1 MSVLFDYQR
10 RRRIDLPESVLC
22 EGKTVDSLSSLIM
35 ELHRRRSR
43 ILFTRL
49 SAEFHALLPP
59 AARGLLRYHGESQT
73 AVLGGGL
80 PERRSG
86 SVAVVTAGTSDLRA
100 AQEAIRTLAYLG
112 IRSALFADLGVA
124 GPWRLES
131 RLPAIDRHRI
141 IIAAAGMD
149 AALFSVLGGRSRRPI
164 IALPTSQGYGVATG
178 GYAALASALASCAPG
193 LVVVNID
200 NGYGAACAAAR
211 MLASRHA

>member
-1 MSVLFDYQR
+1 MSVLFDYRR

-22 EGKTVDSLSSLIM
+22 EGKTLGSLSSLIL
-35 ELHRRRSR
+35 ELHRRRAR
-43 ILFTRL
+43 VLFTRL
-49 SAEFHALLPP
+49 SEDRHALLPP
-59 AARGLLRYHGESQT
+59 AAKSLLSYHSESHT

-80 PERRSG
+80 PKRHSG
-86 SVAVVTAGTSDLRA
+86 SVAIVTAGTSDLRA
-100 AQEAIRTLAYLG
+100 AQEAARTLAYLG
-112 IRSALFADLGVA
+112 IRSSLFADLGVA

-131 RLPAIDRHRI
+131 RLTAIDRHRI

-164 IALPTSQGYGVATG
+164 IALPTSQGYGVASG

-193 LVVVNID
+193 LVAVNID

-211 MLASRHA
+211 MLASGNA